1 MVGTPLR
8 ACGASLTGARGGTRR
23 RRRSRRPPRSRPAAP
38 AAPAAPPPPAPQTL
52 PPVAGVAPAAEV
64 PAGAST
70 GSVNGVPV
78 VTTVTVNPAGGVQ
91 VSGGGSTVA
100 LADVGPD
107 GKPLPASGG
116 GLAGTPGGGLSV
128 QATGFLAESQA
139 DVYMYSEQLW
149 LGKAT
154 VDASGTVTMSLTIP
168 SWVTPGAH
176 TLQFVGYQGPY
187 TSIALST
194 GITVAAATSSPGA
207 APSTSGA
214 RTGYFRPGAVVLT
227 NAAKARLWNAVNAPA
242 QGRAGSAV
250 SCTSLHA
257 KPGTP
262 ADRALWAQRDAGVT
276 GFLTRAGCDTV
287 IARLGDL
294 AGITGAAGM
303 AIRITATAA

>member
-1 MVGTPLR
+1 
-8 ACGASLTGARGGTRR
+8 
-23 RRRSRRPPRSRPAAP
+23 
-38 AAPAAPPPPAPQTL
+38 
-52 PPVAGVAPAAEV
+52 
-64 PAGAST
+64 
-70 GSVNGVPV
+70 VNGVPV
-78 VTTVTVNPAGGVQ
+78 VTTVAVNPAGGVQ
-91 VSGGGSTVA
+91 LSGGGSTVA
-100 LADVGPD
+100 LANVGPD

-154 VDASGTVTMSLTIP
+154 VDASGTVTMSLMIP
-168 SWVTPGAH
+168 SWVTPGGH

-194 GITVAAATSSPGA
+194 GITVAAPRSSPGA

-227 NAAKARLWNAVNAPA
+227 NAAKARLWNAVNAPR
-242 QGRAGSAV
+242 RAAPARPCRAPR
-250 SCTSLHA
+250 CTR
-257 KPGTP
+257 TP
-262 ADRALWAQRDAGVT
+262 ADRALWAQRDAGIA

-294 AGITGAAGM
+294 AGADM
-303 AIRITATAA
+303 LVR